1 MLMAPD
7 NQVEKI
13 WDERLWDKTGW
24 TTLGSILM
32 QHQDMEPLPEKMDKK
47 TRAKY
52 ESLPTCPPR
61 PKATQTQLYFP

>member
-13 WDERLWDKTGW
+13 WDERLWDKTCW

-32 QHQDMEPLPEKMDKK
+32 QHQDMEPLPEKNG
-47 TRAKY
+47 
-52 ESLPTCPPR
+52 
-61 PKATQTQLYFP
+61 